1 MVACSRLQ
9 DSGDNGSKKIC
20 EKPREGFGKT
30 LTSFARLH
38 LLRAWHRLQTMD
50 EIAKRV
56 IFSTISEK
64 EVFDS
69 LKNDNL
75 CFEKSISV
83 SPFLWPNIVTEGK
96 GRLDPFIELVSFV

>member
-1 MVACSRLQ
+1 MRKTA
-9 DSGDNGSKKIC
+9 GY
-20 EKPREGFGKT
+20 GKT

-38 LLRAWHRLQTMD
+38 RPRAWHWLRRLD
-50 EIAKRV
+50 EIEKGLFLRLSPKRV
-56 IFSTISEK
+56 G

-83 SPFLWPNIVTEGK
+83 SPSLWPNIVSEGK
-96 GRLDPFIELVSFV
+96 GRSDPFIELVSFV